1 MLAAK
6 FEQTL
11 EFQDYPKNMMLHV
24 LNQKVVCGAEKN
36 CYQISCYTRA
46 NGTTG
51 IKSYDI
57 ETALNYPF
65 IYYAT
70 TFKRNSIDKS
80 EIIKTLIID
89 VDYLPV
95 ASTKQMHK
103 LITDKVLTPT
113 FTTRTS
119 KGYQFMF
126 ALSTP
131 FILSEKGTKY
141 AKSINNAIIDKFEE
155 IGIKVD
161 HAASSRLTSTFRNP
175 LVHKFEFS
183 NLTYSANKLKEY
195 FKLNHTSA
203 KKQSKSISAIPTNKN
218 ETSAKYEAQKKIL
231 NTGFINGNRNEY
243 FYLLSNK
250 ECVLQ
255 NIQSYNDA
263 LMICNLVADDLS
275 FQNPTISKIPD
286 TEIKATASQLFKY
299 KSNNSLYMPTI
310 FYRSNKRDIN
320 NGRYRTELN
329 ATVGFCDI
337 SIRRSTAMKYLQR
350 DRVAKT
356 IQTIKST
363 IASLPV
369 DDFQNH
375 TIYSISQKIAI
386 FNDLSVSTV
395 YRYLQADS
403 TLLSVALASHL
414 EIINVLDFMKVPNIG
429 DVERVRHYPAN
440 TNNYKPVPK
449 YRDLC
454 ISDAT
459 KAEIELYERMG
470 WEIMPF

>member
-1 MLAAK
+1 
-6 FEQTL
+6 
-11 EFQDYPKNMMLHV
+11 MLHV

-36 CYQISCYTRA
+36 SYQTSCYTRA

-51 IKSYDI
+51 IKNYDV
-57 ETALNYPF
+57 ETALDYPF

-70 TFKRNSIDKS
+70 TFKRNNIDRS
-80 EIIKTLIID
+80 EIIKALIID

-103 LITDKVLTPT
+103 LISDKVLTPT
-113 FTTRTS
+113 FTTRTT

-141 AKSINNAIIDKFEE
+141 AKSINSAIIEKFEE

-175 LVHKFEFS
+175 LVHELEFS
-183 NLTYSANKLKEY
+183 NLTYSADILKEH
-195 FKLNHTSA
+195 FKLNHTSS
-203 KKQSKSISAIPTNKN
+203 KKQSKSISATHINKN
-218 ETSAKYEAQKKIL
+218 KSSAKYESQKKIL
-231 NTGFINGNRNEY
+231 DAGYIEGNRNEY
-243 FYLLSNK
+243 FFLLVNK

-255 NIQSYNDA
+255 KIKNYNDA
-263 LMICNLVADDLS
+263 LMVCNLVADDLS
-275 FQNPTISKIPD
+275 FQNPTIDKIPD
-286 TEIKATASQLFKY
+286 SEIKATASQLFKY

-310 FYRSNKRDIN
+310 FCNSNNKRDIN
-320 NGRYRTELN
+320 SGKYRTELN

-337 SIRRSTAMKYLQR
+337 TIRRSEAMKMLQR
-350 DRVAKT
+350 DRKEKT

-363 IASLPV
+363 IASLSV
-369 DDFQNH
+369 EDFENH
-375 TIYSISQKIAI
+375 TIYSISQKIALLT
-386 FNDLSVSTV
+386 DLSVSTV

-403 TLLSVALASHL
+403 TLLSATLTLHL
-414 EIINVLDFMKVPNIG
+414 EKINVLDFMKVPNTGESKTIK
-429 DVERVRHYPAN
+429 HYPAN
-440 TNNYKPVPK
+440 TNNYEPVPV

-459 KAEIELYERMG
+459 EAEIELYERMG